1 VRKRLGAHGLR
12 VAAEGLHLRLRP
24 ILGLLHPLNGV
35 RALVSALLLRGS
47 VFLPGSGDVANE
59 KKKKEKTKKTNRKKK
74 KKVR

>member
-12 VAAEGLHLRLRP
+12 VAAEGFHLRLRP

-35 RALVSALLLRGS
+35 RALVRALLLRGS

-59 KKKKEKTKKTNRKKK
+59 KKKGKKKEK